1 MPSASV
7 LDAVTVD
14 AAGTAV
20 VLVDPVGRLRE
31 RLAGRGVAR
40 DAETVRA
47 AFAAEV
53 AYYVPRS
60 VEGRDEASLAGLR
73 RDAVTVFLEHLGAG
87 IKPESFVDDFVG
99 SIEFRPAAGAV
110 EALEALRS
118 AGLELACVA
127 NWDTSL
133 EPHLRRAGVG
143 GYFSAIVSSAEAGAA
158 KPDPAP
164 FLVALKR
171 IGVLPARALHIGDGD
186 VDREGARAAGLA
198 FEPVPLA
205 TLPERLGLGGP

>member
-1 MPSASV
+1 MPSARA

-20 VLVDPVGRLRE
+20 ELVDPVGRLRE
-31 RLAGRGVAR
+31 KLADRQIAR
-40 DAETVRA
+40 DAESVRA

-53 AYYVPRS
+53 AYYLPRS
-60 VEGRDEASLAGLR
+60 AEGRDGASLARLR
-73 RDAVTVFLEHLGAG
+73 KDAVAVFLEHLGAG
-87 IKPESFVDDFVG
+87 IEPESFVEDFVG
-99 SIEFRPAAGAV
+99 SIEFRPAVGAV
-110 EALEALRS
+110 EALGALRS

-133 EPHLRRAGVG
+133 EPHLRIAGLG
-143 GYFSAIVSSAEAGAA
+143 SFFSVIVSSAEAGAA

-164 FLVALKR
+164 FLVALGR
-171 IGVLPARALHIGDGD
+171 MGVEPARALHIGDD
-186 VDREGARAAGLA
+186 RVDREGARAAGLA

-205 TLPERLGLGGP
+205 TLPERLGLRGP